1 MSAAA
6 LAFSGPRLDPP
17 FRLAETDFDSLVGF
31 GEDDLVAS
39 WRVLQRSAR
48 AIACGLTPLRAA
60 VEPEAWISG
69 VRRLAA
75 LAEPADRAAAQT
87 LFRCHFTPYRIES
100 ADPATRGFLTGY
112 YEPAVPGSLA
122 RTPAFIAPVLAR
134 PEAYARLGPG
144 VAAEPYPERAAI
156 EAAAERGEGRP
167 VAWLSD
173 WVEVFLVQVQGSAR
187 VVLPDGSALRLV
199 YDGRNGQ
206 PYTSIGRILVKEGA
220 IPLEAMSLER
230 LKGWIRANGQEPGA
244 AGRVLMQRNRS
255 YIFFRS
261 APATTGEGPIGGQG
275 LPLEALRSI
284 AVDRTIWP
292 YGLPFWIEADLPWRS
307 ATPSAF
313 RRLMVAQDTGS
324 AILGPA
330 RADIFFG
337 SGETAGTGAGGIRHA
352 ADFTVLLPRDVAP
365 RGVAP

>member
-6 LAFSGPRLDPP
+6 LAFSGSRLDPP
-17 FRLAETDFDSLVGF
+17 FRLAETGFDSLAGF
-31 GEDDLVAS
+31 GEDDLVAA
-39 WRVLQRSAR
+39 WRTLQRSAC
-48 AIACGLTPLRAA
+48 AVAHGLDPLRAA
-60 VEPEAWISG
+60 VEPEFWTG
-69 VRRLAA
+69 VARQLATV
-75 LAEPADRAAAQT
+75 AEPADSRAARA
-87 LFRCHFTPYRIES
+87 LFRAHFTPYRIE
-100 ADPATRGFLTGY
+100 PANPAARGFLTGY
-112 YEPAVPGSLA
+112 YEPVVPGSMV
-122 RTPAFIAPVLAR
+122 RTPDFTAPVLAR

-144 VAAEPYPERAAI
+144 VAAEPYPERAAV
-156 EAAAERGEGRP
+156 EAAAERGEGRA

-173 WVEVFLVQVQGSAR
+173 WAEVFLVQVQGSAR

-206 PYTSIGRILVKEGA
+206 PYTSIGRILVEEGA

-230 LKGWIRANGQEPGA
+230 LKDWIRASGQRPGE

-255 YIFFRS
+255 YVFFRS
-261 APATTGEGPIGGQG
+261 EPATTGDGPIGGQG

-307 ATPSAF
+307 AVPSAF

-330 RADIFFG
+330 RADLFFG
-337 SGETAGTGAGGIRHA
+337 SGEAAGIRAGGIRHA
-352 ADFTVLLPRDVAP
+352 ADFTVLLPR
-365 RGVAP
+365 GVAP